1 MMIYT
6 QKKIKYCSIIKCKF
20 TNAINMKIRILI
32 ICIALI
38 AFPRI
43 SYPMDGVWNGI
54 FDING
59 HGRYDFT
66 GLINNKKS
74 TAYTEQAKVV
84 YNGIINNE
92 NNNFIWDLNMFI
104 KDGSFFGTAK
114 ITGKLINGNILSGK
128 WITEPAKDWG
138 NIYLIKLD
146 DNVVLD
152 AGTVINK
159 NWVTKNSNIKSSFLI
174 KKNKIV
180 GKDDAD
186 CNYYGDIK
194 ILNKK
199 IYDVSI
205 EIASCGAS
213 DGIYNGM
220 AYIKREKNIDKLI
233 INATNR
239 NFSLFLKLY

>member
-1 MMIYT
+1 M
-6 QKKIKYCSIIKCKF
+6 KIK
-20 TNAINMKIRILI
+20 ILI
-32 ICIALI
+32 IYIALT
-38 AFPRI
+38 AFSKI
-43 SYPMDGVWNGI
+43 SYSMDGVWNGI

-66 GLINNKKS
+66 GLIDNNKS

-84 YNGIINNE
+84 YNGIISNKNND
-92 NNNFIWDLNMFI
+92 FVWDLNMFI

-146 DNVVLD
+146 DNLVLD
-152 AGTVINK
+152 TGTIINK
-159 NWVTKNSNIKSSFLI
+159 NWVAKNSNVKSSFSI
-174 KKNKIV
+174 NKNKIL
-180 GKDDAD
+180 GKDDSG
-186 CNYYGDIK
+186 CNYYGGLK

-199 IYDVSI
+199 IYEVSI

-220 AYIKREKNIDKLI
+220 AYIKKNNNLI